1 MSKAVRGIYAAAV
14 SPFREDGSLDAAKLV
29 EYCQYLTTKGGCDGV
44 APTGTTG
51 EGNSISFRQKM
62 ELAVAFAEAG
72 FDPARAIFG
81 TGACATQDAIDL
93 SKAALDA
100 GFPNVLVLPPFYYKN
115 PSDEGLYRYFAQL
128 IERVGDD
135 RLRVYL
141 YHFPQM
147 SATPIPVDVAVRLKK
162 EFGPVVAGLKDS
174 SGDMA
179 QALAFADATGGVDGD
194 FDVYPSSEAFLF
206 EGLDG
211 GCAGIISGSTNAFAN
226 YVQKARADGPESE
239 AFALVKDA
247 RAIASKYPLMAA
259 MKQMEAWR
267 TGDDSWT
274 RMAPPLVPLSNEQK
288 TNLKA
293 DVEGLK
299 ASAAAA

>member
-14 SPFREDGSLDAAKLV
+14 SPFREDGSLDATKLV
-29 EYCQYLTTKGGCDGV
+29 KYCQYLTTEGGCDGV
-44 APTGTTG
+44 APMGTTG

-62 ELAVAFAEAG
+62 ELAGAFADMG
-72 FDPARAIFG
+72 FDPTRAIFG

-93 SKAALDA
+93 SKSALDA

-115 PSDEGLYRYFAQL
+115 PSDEGLYRYFSRL
-128 IERVGDD
+128 IESVGDD

-147 SATPIPVDVAVRLKK
+147 SATPIPVNVAVRLKN
-162 EFGPVVAGLKDS
+162 EFGSVVAGLKDS
-174 SGDMA
+174 SGDMS
-179 QALAFADATGGVDGD
+179 QSLAFANATGGVDAD
-194 FDVYPSSEAFLF
+194 FDVYPSSEALFF

-226 YVQKARADGPESE
+226 YARKGCAAGPDSE
-239 AFALVKDA
+239 AFGLIKAA
-247 RAIASKYPLMAA
+247 RAVASKYPLVAA

-267 TGDDSWT
+267 TGDESWT
-274 RMAPPLVPLSNEQK
+274 RMAPPLVPLDDGQK
-288 TNLKA
+288 KNLKA
-293 DVEGLK
+293 DLEALK
-299 ASAAAA
+299 SPASVA

>member
-1 MSKAVRGIYAAAV
+1 
-14 SPFREDGSLDAAKLV
+14 
-29 EYCQYLTTKGGCDGV
+29 
-44 APTGTTG
+44 
-51 EGNSISFRQKM
+51 
-62 ELAVAFAEAG
+62 
-72 FDPARAIFG
+72 
-81 TGACATQDAIDL
+81 
-93 SKAALDA
+93 LDA

-128 IERVGDD
+128 IETIGDD

-174 SGDMA
+174 SGDMS
-179 QALAFADATGGVDGD
+179 QALAFASATGGVDAD
-194 FDVYPSSEAFLF
+194 FDVYPSSESFLF
-206 EGLDG
+206 EGLAG

-226 YVQKARADGPESE
+226 YVQKGKAAGADSAAFAQVKAARAT
-239 AFALVKDA
+239 
-247 RAIASKYPLMAA
+247 ASKYPLMAA
-259 MKQMEAWR
+259 MKQLEAWR

-274 RMAPPLVPLSNEQK
+274 RMAPPLVPLSDEQK

-293 DVEGLK
+293 DMAALK
-299 ASAAAA
+299 AAEPA